1 MSVKEYLE
9 NLDKRRYTTFMVNS
23 KGKFYIENGIEIPMK
38 EFESFYPLA
47 TKVKVTINHKKGE
60 NPDKSRSYLD

>member
-1 MSVKEYLE
+1 
-9 NLDKRRYTTFMVNS
+9 MVNS